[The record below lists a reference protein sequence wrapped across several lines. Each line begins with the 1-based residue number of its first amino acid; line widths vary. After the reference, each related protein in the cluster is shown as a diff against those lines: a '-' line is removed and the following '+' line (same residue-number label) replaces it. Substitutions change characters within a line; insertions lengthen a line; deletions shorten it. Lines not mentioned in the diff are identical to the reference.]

1 MSCYIVVAQGEHD
14 FSEGACPCGTEP
26 PELGG
31 KMAVER
37 HVGTPDCVNETC
49 ACGSAPK
56 PEDGSPVPLQKV
68 ALDPYWLCCHEP
80 SPGPHADFC
89 PLHDT
94 AKERRERIATAV
106 LGGFAAMLGYVDEQQ
121 RVPHSGKVLS
131 YVTVEARRWADAL
144 IVELDKGEK

>member
-26 PELGG
+26 PKLGG

-106 LGGFAAMLGYVDEQQ
+106 LAARFGSLNGGE
-121 RVPHSGKVLS
+121 
-131 YVTVEARRWADAL
+131 EARVISAPSTTARIALLMADAL
-144 IVELDKGEK
+144 IAELDK